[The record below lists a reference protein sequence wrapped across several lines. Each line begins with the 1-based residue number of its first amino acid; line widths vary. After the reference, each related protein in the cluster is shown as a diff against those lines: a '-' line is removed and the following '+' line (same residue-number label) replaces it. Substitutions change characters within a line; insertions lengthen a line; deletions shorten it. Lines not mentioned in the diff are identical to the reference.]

1 MGEATPNPNTS
12 QDVVEPILK
21 TTNPLTGT
29 MGEATPNPNTS
40 QDVVEPMTFA
50 SKLKE
55 GGKINFRRL
64 ESENLVDEADVVLP
78 REAVINMK
86 QRFANTLV
94 GPSGT
99 QKGEDEESVEDSGA
113 GAHQMDTF
121 IKEDSKN
128 RMDESEGASTPGD
141 ARSVYVDSETEAR
154 ADLLRKELD
163 DIQIML
169 DKDPNDCGLR
179 EKERACS
186 LEKSL
191 WVEWI
196 YDHKLKGR
204 SFWEVEPRLSMSWGW
219 RKILQVRE
227 LIRPYIHQKIGD
239 GKNTFIWSDNWC
251 EYSPLSSFITKRD
264 IYRAG
269 FSTSDKVDEL
279 VNDRNWRWPAAWYD
293 LFPVLINIHVPVI
306 CNNRR
311 DVSVWHD
318 IYGVEHKFSIHNVW
332 ETIRYRS
339 TKVDW
344 YNIVWFTHCIPR
356 HAFHVW
362 LVCRKKLNTQD
373 KMRTWD
379 MNMRCC
385 PLCVKDMDSHD
396 HLFFECEYAIQV
408 WKKVRQFTNLGHI
421 EGVWDNIV
429 SYLNTKGHVL

>member
-1 MGEATPNPNTS
+1 MSYHIWSIVTH
-12 QDVVEPILK
+12 
-21 TTNPLTGT
+21 
-29 MGEATPNPNTS
+29 
-40 QDVVEPMTFA
+40 
-50 SKLKE
+50 
-55 GGKINFRRL
+55 R
-64 ESENLVDEADVVLP
+64 
-78 REAVINMK
+78 
-86 QRFANTLV
+86 
-94 GPSGT
+94 
-99 QKGEDEESVEDSGA
+99 
-113 GAHQMDTF
+113 
-121 IKEDSKN
+121 
-128 RMDESEGASTPGD
+128 
-141 ARSVYVDSETEAR
+141 
-154 ADLLRKELD
+154 
-163 DIQIML
+163 
-169 DKDPNDCGLR
+169 
-179 EKERACS
+179 
-186 LEKSL
+186 KSL

-293 LFPVLINIHVPVI
+293 LFPVLINIPVPVI

-339 TKVDW
+339 TEVDW

-379 MNMRCC
+379 MNMRFGKKSDNSPTWGILKGCGIIFT
-385 PLCVKDMDSHD
+385 LKLKNSNGSSGASSSGTNHFEVLDSLGEDMGDGDEVESKNHRARID
-396 HLFFECEYAIQV
+396 VIMD
-408 WKKVRQFTNLGHI
+408 G
-421 EGVWDNIV
+421 EGVVHEGGDVQKLFVNHDVNFLGCEGDVLLEPTPDLFSTRLDAIEAGSLPVKYLGVPLV
-429 SYLNTKGHVL
+429 SSRQDVIFCWAFATNSFGIIFYAYLPGFGFYSSG

>member
-141 ARSVYVDSETEAR
+141 ARSEVR
-154 ADLLRKELD
+154 
-163 DIQIML
+163 
-169 DKDPNDCGLR
+169 
-179 EKERACS
+179 
-186 LEKSL
+186 KSL

-293 LFPVLINIHVPVI
+293 LFPVLINIPVPVI

-339 TKVDW
+339 AEVDW

-379 MNMRCC
+379 MNMR
-385 PLCVKDMDSHD
+385 
-396 HLFFECEYAIQV
+396 FG
-408 WKKVRQFTNLGHI
+408 KKS
-421 EGVWDNIV
+421 DNSPTWGI
-429 SYLNTKGHVL
+429 LKGCGIIL